1 MAVAGAPLS
10 RLDRPQLDHLCAI
23 AREAGDAILAVYG
36 RDFMT
41 WTKDDAS
48 ALTEAD
54 LHADQVIRQG
64 LEAAFPDIYLWS
76 EESRSSG
83 PAEGE
88 VFFLVDPLDGTK
100 EFLKRN
106 GEFTVNIALIAHGR
120 PVAGVVL
127 APARSPHGALY
138 FAGEGL
144 GAWKQGPEG
153 PIPLCTRQMPTPSP
167 TPPLSV
173 LGSRSHGADSVSCW
187 LDDLGQ
193 PWTLHPVGS
202 SLKFCQ
208 MADGAEGQGVLYP
221 RFGPTCQWD
230 TAAGHCILEQAGGT
244 VIDRHG
250 QPLAYGLQRP
260 IRNPYFVAL
269 ADPAFAAQ
277 LPPWPAEE

>member
-1 MAVAGAPLS
+1 MPDPAEAGLPLQ
-10 RLDRPQLDHLCAI
+10 RLDRLQLERLCAI
-23 AREAGDAILAVYG
+23 AREAGQEILAIYG
-36 RDFMT
+36 RAFAT

-54 LHADQVIRQG
+54 LRADQVIRQG
-64 LEAAFPDIYLWS
+64 LEAAFPGIYLWS

-106 GEFTVNIALIAHGR
+106 GEFTVNIALIAQGR

-127 APARSPHGALY
+127 APASHALY
-138 FAGEGL
+138 FAAEGL
-144 GAWKQGPEG
+144 GAWRQGPKG
-153 PIPLCTRQMPTPSP
+153 PMPLRVHAPDPAQ
-167 TPPLSV
+167 PLPV
-173 LGSRSHGADSVSCW
+173 LGSRSHGADSVAAW
-187 LDDLGQ
+187 LDRLGR

-208 MADGAEGQGVLYP
+208 LAEGRGVLYP

-230 TAAGHCILEQAGGT
+230 TAAGQCILEQAGGA
-244 VIDRHG
+244 VLDRHG

-260 IRNPYFVAL
+260 IRNPHFVAL
-269 ADPAFAAQ
+269 ADPVLAAR
-277 LPPWPAEE
+277 LPSWPAEP

>member
-1 MAVAGAPLS
+1 MPEPTGAGLPLQ
-10 RLDRPQLDHLCAI
+10 RLDRLQLERLCAI
-23 AREAGDAILAVYG
+23 AREAGQEILAIYG
-36 RDFMT
+36 RAFAT

-54 LHADQVIRQG
+54 LRADQVIRQG

-106 GEFTVNIALIAHGR
+106 GEFTVNIALIAQGR

-127 APARSPHGALY
+127 APASDALY
-138 FAGEGL
+138 FAAEGL
-144 GAWKQGPEG
+144 GAWKQGPDG
-153 PIPLCTRQMPTPSP
+153 PIPLRVQAPRPGQ
-167 TPPLSV
+167 PLTV
-173 LGSRSHGADSVSCW
+173 LGSRSHGADSVSTW
-187 LDDLGQ
+187 LDRLGW

-208 MADGAEGQGVLYP
+208 MAEGLGALYP

-230 TAAGHCILEQAGGT
+230 TAAGHCILQQAGGT

-260 IRNPYFVAL
+260 IRNPHFVAL
-269 ADPAFAAQ
+269 ADPALAVR
-277 LPPWPAEE
+277 LPSWPAEE